1 VPKYDGRNT
10 RNPVTMSGKQE
21 YRDLRVLVTGAGG
34 FIGSHLVEGLVGAG
48 AHVKAL
54 VRYTSRGSWGHLEQ
68 VAPKVLDSVEVV
80 LGDVRDAQFMRNQVR
95 GREVVFH
102 LAALIGIP
110 YSYEASESYVDT
122 NIRGTLNVLQAAR
135 EEKRSRVVITSTSEV
150 YGTACY
156 TPMDEKHPLQAQSP
170 YSASKIAADKLAES
184 YHLSFGLPV
193 VVVRP
198 FNTYGPRQSARA
210 VIPTIVSQ
218 VLAGGDTLRLGSV
231 GPVRDLTY
239 VGDTVRGFL
248 HAGVAE
254 RAVGQVINL
263 GTGQGISIGE
273 LAQMTMQIAGHKLAI
288 VTDADRVRP
297 PASEVRLLIAK
308 TERARDL
315 LGWEPEVPL
324 AEGLKRVVEYI
335 SANMAAYR
343 VGTYAV

>member
-1 VPKYDGRNT
+1 
-10 RNPVTMSGKQE
+10 MSKSE
-21 YRDLRVLVTGAGG
+21 YGDRRVLVTGAGG
-34 FIGSHLVEGLVGAG
+34 FIGSHLVEALVGAG
-48 AHVKAL
+48 AQVKAL

-68 VAPKVLDSVEVV
+68 VSPKVRDSVEVV
-80 LGDVRDAQFMRNQVR
+80 LGDIRDAQFIRNQVR
-95 GREVVFH
+95 GCDVVFH

-122 NIRGTLNVLQAAR
+122 NVRGTLNVLQAAR
-135 EEKRSRVVITSTSEV
+135 EAAGTRVVITSTSEV

-170 YSASKIAADKLAES
+170 YSASKIAADKLGES

-193 VVVRP
+193 VTVRP

-218 VLAGGDTLRLGSV
+218 VLAGGDTLRLGSLD
-231 GPVRDLTY
+231 PVRDLTY
-239 VGDTVRGFL
+239 VADTVRGFL
-248 HAGVAE
+248 RAGVAQK
-254 RAVGQVINL
+254 AVGQVINL
-263 GTGQGISIGE
+263 GTGEGTSIGE
-273 LAQMTMQIAGHKLAI
+273 LAQMIMQIAGRKLAI

-315 LGWEPEVPL
+315 LGWQPEVPL
-324 AEGLKRVVEYI
+324 AEGLKRVVDYI
-335 SANMAAYR
+335 SANLAAYR
-343 VGTYAV
+343 VGSYAV

>member
-1 VPKYDGRNT
+1 
-10 RNPVTMSGKQE
+10 MSSNHE

-34 FIGSHLVEGLVGAG
+34 FIGSHLVEALVGES

-68 VAPKVLDSVEVV
+68 VTPEVRHSIKVV
-80 LGDVRDAQFMRNQVR
+80 LGDVRDAQFIRHQVR
-95 GREVVFH
+95 GCDVVFH

-122 NIRGTLNVLQAAR
+122 NVCGTLNVLQAAR
-135 EEKRSRVVITSTSEV
+135 DAAGPRVVITSTSEV
-150 YGTACY
+150 YGTAVY

-193 VVVRP
+193 VTVRP
-198 FNTYGPRQSARA
+198 FNAYGPRQSARA

-218 VLAGGDTLRLGSV
+218 VLAGGDTLRLGSLD
-231 GPVRDLTY
+231 PVRDLTY
-239 VGDTVRGFL
+239 VGDTVQGFL
-248 HAGVAE
+248 RAGVAE
-254 RAVGQVINL
+254 KAVGQVINL

-273 LAQMTMQIAGHKLAI
+273 LAQMVMQIAELKMAI
-288 VTDADRVRP
+288 IADADRVRP

-324 AEGLKRVVEYI
+324 AEGLKRVVDYI

>member
-1 VPKYDGRNT
+1 MT
-10 RNPVTMSGKQE
+10 TSGKPE

-34 FIGSHLVEGLVGAG
+34 FIGSHLVEALVGAG

-68 VAPKVLDSVEVV
+68 AAPKVRDSVEVV
-80 LGDVRDAQFMRNQVR
+80 LGDVRDAQFIRDQVR
-95 GREVVFH
+95 GCDVVFH

-122 NIRGTLNVLQAAR
+122 NIRGSLNVLQAAR
-135 EEKRSRVVITSTSEV
+135 EAAGPRVVITSTSEV
-150 YGTACY
+150 YGTAVY

-170 YSASKIAADKLAES
+170 YSASKISADKLAES

-193 VVVRP
+193 VTVRP

-218 VLAGGDTLRLGSV
+218 VLAGGDTLRLGSLD
-231 GPVRDLTY
+231 PVRDLTY

-248 HAGVAE
+248 RAGVAE
-254 RAVGQVINL
+254 KAVGQVINL
-263 GTGQGISIGE
+263 GTGQGISIRE
-273 LAQMTMQIAGHKLAI
+273 LAQVIMQIAGHEVAI
-288 VTDADRVRP
+288 VSDADRVRP

-324 AEGLKRVVEYI
+324 VEGLKRVVEYI

>member
-1 VPKYDGRNT
+1 
-10 RNPVTMSGKQE
+10 MSGQRE
-21 YRDLRVLVTGAGG
+21 FNNLRVLVTGAGG

-48 AHVKAL
+48 ARVKVL

-68 VAPKVLDSVEVV
+68 VVPGVRDAVEVV
-80 LGDVRDAQFMRNQVR
+80 LGDVRDAQFMREQVR
-95 GREVVFH
+95 SCDVVFH

-110 YSYEASESYVDT
+110 YSYQAAESYVDT
-122 NIRGTLNVLQAAR
+122 NVRGALNVLQAAR
-135 EEKRSRVVITSTSEV
+135 ETGVARVVITSTSEV

-193 VVVRP
+193 VTVRP

-218 VLAGGDTLRLGSV
+218 VLAGGDTLRLGSLD
-231 GPVRDLTY
+231 PVRDLTY

-248 HAGVAE
+248 RAGVAE
-254 RAVGQVINL
+254 KAVGQVINL
-263 GTGQGISIGE
+263 GTGQGISVGD
-273 LAQMTMQIAGHKLAI
+273 LAQMVMQITGRKLTI
-288 VTDADRVRP
+288 VADQDRVRP

-308 TERARDL
+308 TERAREL
-315 LGWEPEVPL
+315 LGWEPEVQL
-324 AEGLKRVVEYI
+324 SEGLKRVVEYI
-335 SANMAAYR
+335 SANMDAYR
-343 VGTYAV
+343 IGSYAV

>member
-1 VPKYDGRNT
+1 
-10 RNPVTMSGKQE
+10 MSGNPE

-34 FIGSHLVEGLVGAG
+34 FIGSHLVEALVGAG

-68 VAPKVLDSVEVV
+68 VEPKVRDSVEVV
-80 LGDVRDAQFMRNQVR
+80 LGDVRDAQFIRNHVR
-95 GREVVFH
+95 GCDVVFH

-110 YSYEASESYVDT
+110 YSYEASESYLDT
-122 NIRGTLNVLQAAR
+122 NVRGTLNVLQAAR
-135 EEKRSRVVITSTSEV
+135 DAASGPRVVITSTSEV

-184 YHLSFGLPV
+184 YYLSFGLPV
-193 VVVRP
+193 VTVRP

-218 VLAGGDTLRLGSV
+218 VLAGGDTLRLGSLD
-231 GPVRDLTY
+231 PVRDLTY

-248 HAGVAE
+248 SAGVAE
-254 RAVGQVINL
+254 KAVGQVINL

-273 LAQMTMQIAGHKLAI
+273 LAQTIMQIAGRKMAI
-288 VTDADRVRP
+288 VADSDRVRP
-297 PASEVRLLIAK
+297 QASEVRLLIAK

-315 LGWEPEVPL
+315 LDWEPEIPL
-324 AEGLKRVVEYI
+324 AEGLKRVIDYI

>member
-1 VPKYDGRNT
+1 
-10 RNPVTMSGKQE
+10 MSINHE
-21 YRDLRVLVTGAGG
+21 YRDRRVLVTGAGG
-34 FIGSHLVEGLVGAG
+34 FIGSHLVEALVGEG

-54 VRYTSRGSWGHLEQ
+54 VRYTSQGSWGHLEQ
-68 VAPKVLDSVEVV
+68 VTPEVRHSIKVV
-80 LGDVRDAQFMRNQVR
+80 LGDVRDAQFIRHHVR
-95 GREVVFH
+95 GCDVVFH

-122 NIRGTLNVLQAAR
+122 NVRGTLNVLQAAR
-135 EEKRSRVVITSTSEV
+135 DAAGPRVVITSTSEV
-150 YGTACY
+150 YGTAVY

-193 VVVRP
+193 VTVRP

-218 VLAGGDTLRLGSV
+218 VLAGGDTLRLGSLD
-231 GPVRDLTY
+231 PVRDLTY

-248 HAGVAE
+248 RAGLAE

-263 GTGQGISIGE
+263 GTGHGISVGE
-273 LAQMTMQIAGHKLAI
+273 LARAIMQIAGRKLAI
-288 VTDADRVRP
+288 VADADRVRP
-297 PASEVRLLIAK
+297 PASEVQLLVAK
-308 TERARDL
+308 TERARDV
-315 LGWEPEVPL
+315 LGWEPRVPL
-324 AEGLKRVVEYI
+324 ADGLKRVVDYI

>member
-1 VPKYDGRNT
+1 MTSNR
-10 RNPVTMSGKQE
+10 E

-34 FIGSHLVEGLVGAG
+34 FVGSHLVEALVGAG

-68 VAPKVLDSVEVV
+68 VTPEVQHSIKVV
-80 LGDVRDAQFMRNQVR
+80 LGDVRDAQFIRHHVR
-95 GREVVFH
+95 GFDVVFH

-110 YSYEASESYVDT
+110 YSYEASESYMDT
-122 NIRGTLNVLQAAR
+122 NVRGTLNVLQAAR
-135 EEKRSRVVITSTSEV
+135 DAAGPRVVVTSTSEV
-150 YGTACY
+150 YGTAVY

-193 VVVRP
+193 VTVRP

-218 VLAGGDTLRLGSV
+218 VLAGGATLRLGSLD
-231 GPVRDLTY
+231 PVRDLTY

-248 HAGVAE
+248 RAGIAE
-254 RAVGQVINL
+254 QAVGQVINL
-263 GTGQGISIGE
+263 GTGHGISIGE
-273 LAQMTMQIAGHKLAI
+273 LARTIMQITGRKLAI
-288 VTDADRVRP
+288 VADTDRVRP
-297 PASEVRLLIAK
+297 PASEVRLLVAK

-324 AEGLKRVVEYI
+324 AEGLKRVVDYI
-335 SANMAAYR
+335 GANMAAYR

>member
-1 VPKYDGRNT
+1 
-10 RNPVTMSGKQE
+10 MSGKRE
-21 YRDLRVLVTGAGG
+21 YNNFRVLVTGAGG
-34 FIGSHLVEGLVGAG
+34 FIGSHLVEALVGAG
-48 AHVKAL
+48 ARVKAL
-54 VRYTSRGSWGHLEQ
+54 VRYTSRGGWGHLEQ
-68 VAPKVLDSVEVV
+68 VVPQVGDSVEIVP
-80 LGDVRDAQFMRNQVR
+80 GDVRDSQFMRDQVR
-95 GREVVFH
+95 GSDIVFH

-122 NIRGTLNVLQAAR
+122 NVRGTLNVLQAAR
-135 EEKRSRVVITSTSEV
+135 EAGGPRVVITSTSEV

-193 VVVRP
+193 VTVRP

-218 VLAGGDTLRLGSV
+218 ALAGGDTLRLGSLD
-231 GPVRDLTY
+231 PVRDLTY

-248 HAGVAE
+248 RAGVAE
-254 RAVGQVINL
+254 QAVGQVINL
-263 GTGQGISIGE
+263 GTGQGTSIGE
-273 LAQMTMQIAGHKLAI
+273 LAQMVMQIVGRKLAI
-288 VTDADRVRP
+288 VADADRIRP

-308 TERARDL
+308 TERAHEL

-324 AEGLKRVVEYI
+324 AEGLQRVIEYI
-335 SANMAAYR
+335 SANMVAYR
-343 VGTYAV
+343 VGSYAV

>member
-1 VPKYDGRNT
+1 
-10 RNPVTMSGKQE
+10 MSGNQE

-34 FIGSHLVEGLVGAG
+34 FIGSHLVEALVGTG

-68 VAPKVLDSVEVV
+68 LAPKLRDSVEVV
-80 LGDVRDAQFMRNQVR
+80 LGDVRDAQFIRHHVR
-95 GREVVFH
+95 GCDVVFH

-122 NIRGTLNVLQAAR
+122 NVRGTLNVLQAAR
-135 EEKRSRVVITSTSEV
+135 DAAGPRVVINSTSEV
-150 YGTACY
+150 YGTAVY

-193 VVVRP
+193 VTVRP
-198 FNTYGPRQSARA
+198 FNAYGPRQSARA

-218 VLAGGDTLRLGSV
+218 VLAGGDTLRLGSLD
-231 GPVRDLTY
+231 PVRDLTY
-239 VGDTVRGFL
+239 VGDTVQGFL
-248 HAGVAE
+248 RAGVAE
-254 RAVGQVINL
+254 KAVGQVINL

-273 LAQMTMQIAGHKLAI
+273 LAQMVMQIAELKMAI
-288 VTDADRVRP
+288 IADADRVRP

-324 AEGLKRVVEYI
+324 AEGLKRVVDYI

>member
-1 VPKYDGRNT
+1 
-10 RNPVTMSGKQE
+10 MSINHE
-21 YRDLRVLVTGAGG
+21 YRDRRVLVTGAGG
-34 FIGSHLVEGLVGAG
+34 FIGSHLVEALVGEG

-54 VRYTSRGSWGHLEQ
+54 VRYTSQGSWGHLEQ
-68 VAPKVLDSVEVV
+68 VTPEVRHSIKVV
-80 LGDVRDAQFMRNQVR
+80 LGDVRDAQFIRHHVR
-95 GREVVFH
+95 GCDLVFH

-122 NIRGTLNVLQAAR
+122 NVRGTLNVLQAAR
-135 EEKRSRVVITSTSEV
+135 DAAGPRVVITSTSEV
-150 YGTACY
+150 YGTAVY

-193 VVVRP
+193 VTVRP

-218 VLAGGDTLRLGSV
+218 VLAGGDTLRLGSLD
-231 GPVRDLTY
+231 PVRDLTY

-248 HAGVAE
+248 RAGLAE

-263 GTGQGISIGE
+263 GTGHGISVGE
-273 LAQMTMQIAGHKLAI
+273 LARAIMQIAGRKLAI
-288 VTDADRVRP
+288 VADADRVRP
-297 PASEVRLLIAK
+297 PASEVQLLVAK
-308 TERARDL
+308 NERARDL
-315 LGWEPEVPL
+315 LGWEPRVPL
-324 AEGLKRVVEYI
+324 TEGLKRVVDYI
-335 SANMAAYR
+335 SANMVAYR